1 MATLRFER
9 LLSRTV
15 LVGAGERRMLLWSFA
30 YFFFLLAGYYL
41 IRPVRDAMGIAGG
54 VRNLPWLFTA
64 TFLVLIAVQPAY
76 GVAVARLSR
85 RYFIPLVYHFF
96 VANIFIFW
104 VLFTFHL
111 RVVEV
116 ARIFFVWV
124 GVFNLF
130 VVSVFWSFMA
140 DIFTSE
146 QSRRLFGFI
155 GAGGTAGSLLGPS
168 LAVTL
173 AVPLGAANLLLI
185 AALFLE
191 AAIFCARRLEGASRL
206 APAAS
211 GLPTSLTGEREARS
225 ALGGGALD
233 ALPRMVRSPYLLGIA
248 AWVSLLSFSAT
259 ILYFQQ
265 AHIVATAAHS
275 RALQTRIFASIDFIV
290 ALLTLATQIFATGPL
305 ILRFGMGTATG
316 FLPAIF
322 TLGFLALAGMP
333 GLVTL
338 IAFQAIQR
346 TAHFSIA
353 TPARQA
359 LFTVVPRQDKYKV
372 KNMIDLVV
380 YRGSDALY
388 GWLFVS
394 MRAMG
399 LSVAAIAM
407 LAVPVTVAWLL
418 IAVVLGRVQERQ
430 GQVLETQF
438 VVGG

>member
-1 MATLRFER
+1 MAPSRLER
-9 LLSRTV
+9 WLSRTV
-15 LVGAGERRMLLWSFA
+15 LVRPGESRALLWSFA

-41 IRPVRDAMGIAGG
+41 IRPLRDAMGIAGG

-64 TFLVLIAVQPAY
+64 TFLVLMAVQPAY
-76 GVAVARLSR
+76 GAAVARLSR

-96 VANIFIFW
+96 VVNILIFW
-104 VLFTFHL
+104 LLFTLHV

-116 ARIFFVWV
+116 ARLFFVWV

-155 GAGGTAGSLLGPS
+155 GAGGTAGSLLGPTI
-168 LAVTL
+168 AVTL
-173 AVPLGAANLLLI
+173 SVPLGAANLLII

-191 AAIFCARRLEGASRL
+191 VAVVCARRLEGPAL
-206 APAAS
+206 PAPAAS
-211 GLPTSLTGEREARS
+211 AAQSTAPGERVAQA

-233 ALPRMVRSPYLLGIA
+233 GLPRMLRSPYLLGIA

-265 AHIVATAAHS
+265 AHIVAAAAHS
-275 RALQTRIFASIDFIV
+275 RAVQTRIFASIDFIV
-290 ALLTLATQIFATGPL
+290 ALLTLATQILATGPL
-305 ILRFGMGTATG
+305 ILRFGMGAATG
-316 FLPAIF
+316 FLPAVF

-359 LFTVVPRQDKYKV
+359 LFTAVPREDKYKV
-372 KNMIDLVV
+372 KNLIDLVV

-388 GWLFVS
+388 GWIFVS
-394 MRAMG
+394 LRGMG
-399 LSVAAIAM
+399 LSVGAIAAIA
-407 LAVPVTVAWLL
+407 VPITIAWLL
-418 IAVVLGRVQERQ
+418 IAVALGR
-430 GQVLETQF
+430 TQQRHGDAP
-438 VVGG
+438 VAQTALGG

>member
-1 MATLRFER
+1 MATSGLER

-15 LVGAGERRMLLWSFA
+15 LVAAGERRALVWSFA

-96 VANIFIFW
+96 VVNIFIFW
-104 VLFTFHL
+104 LLFIFHI
-111 RVVEV
+111 RTVEV

-155 GAGGTAGSLLGPS
+155 GAGGTAGSLLGPT

-173 AVPLGAANLLLI
+173 SVPLGAANLLLI

-191 AAIFCARRLEGASRL
+191 AAIFCARRLESASRFS
-206 APAAS
+206 PAAS
-211 GLPTSLTGEREARS
+211 TMQLDARGERPAQA
-225 ALGGGALD
+225 ALGGSALD
-233 ALPRMVRSPYLLGIA
+233 GLLRMVRSPYLLGIA

-265 AHIVATAAHS
+265 AHIVAAAAHS

-305 ILRFGMGTATG
+305 ILRFGMGAATG
-316 FLPAIF
+316 FLPAVF
-322 TLGFLALAGMP
+322 TLGFVALAGMP

-353 TPARQA
+353 SPARQA

-394 MRAMG
+394 LRAMG
-399 LSVAAIAM
+399 LSVGAIAA

-418 IAVVLGRVQERQ
+418 IAVALGRGQERQ
-430 GQVLETQF
+430 GQVLEAASA
-438 VVGG
+438 VGG